1 MVVDDH
7 TIVLPQAAKHQ
18 IDIALAAVAGA
29 LLVLVLITA
38 RGVIAS
44 PSHAPSAPQ
53 PTAITT
59 EQPTTEP
66 ALGPLNGSQGNP
78 KKGGKGKD

>member
-1 MVVDDH
+1 MDDH
-7 TIVLPQAAKHQ
+7 TLVLPQTAKHH

-29 LLVLVLITA
+29 LLALVLITA
-38 RGVIAS
+38 RGVMAG

-59 EQPTTEP
+59 EQPMTEP
-66 ALGPLNGSQGNP
+66 VIAPANGSQGNA

>member
-1 MVVDDH
+1 VDDH

-18 IDIALAAVAGA
+18 IDIVLAGVAGA

-38 RGVIAS
+38 RGVIAG
-44 PSHAPSAPQ
+44 PSHAPSAPE

-59 EQPTTEP
+59 AQPTAEP
-66 ALGPLNGSQGNP
+66 ALGPANGSPGNA